1 MESLDNEEWTGLLS
15 IAVAVL
21 CYDPNKEQAFKAA
34 RQLLHD
40 SKLSNFKKP
49 SEALARVIKLHQD
62 AYTAFGGEFMTSYDL
77 FTLVRKKLNREVL
90 HELDEV
96 MATGDPIDHIEYDW
110 LFIED
115 TVTTAWNRSN
125 RRPEGYYDC
134 ILGEEKKSD
143 TDSLNGN
150 PLVNLVNRSR

>member
-1 MESLDNEEWTGLLS
+1 
-15 IAVAVL
+15 
-21 CYDPNKEQAFKAA
+21 
-34 RQLLHD
+34 
-40 SKLSNFKKP
+40 
-49 SEALARVIKLHQD
+49 
-62 AYTAFGGEFMTSYDL
+62 MTSYDL
-77 FTLVRKKLNREVL
+77 FTPVRKKVNREVL

-96 MATGDPIDHIEYDW
+96 MAAGDSIDQIEYDW